1 VWLTVN
7 RHLLLLIL
15 HTMPMSQYTRC
26 LVCLINCLQAAR
38 TSLQLIDGGGTWW
51 AIYCSWAEPWRNF
64 YRTSNSILSWQAIN
78 KQASK
83 QRASKSGNQASKGV
97 FCLLA
102 CLSASL
108 IGSIVIPSDFAS
120 PTILNNRE
128 LVVFSLLRLW
138 GLYLALGP

>member
-1 VWLTVN
+1 
-7 RHLLLLIL
+7 
-15 HTMPMSQYTRC
+15 MPMSQYTRC
-26 LVCLINCLQAAR
+26 LVCLINCLRAAR

-51 AIYCSWAEPWRNF
+51 AIYCSWAEPWPIF

-108 IGSIVIPSDFAS
+108 HLLTFHISAPPHRDFEARLLQVFEAS
-120 PTILNNRE
+120 RGYSNFWKRR
-128 LVVFSLLRLW
+128 RLTRR
-138 GLYLALGP
+138 